1 MKQLFKIT
9 CLSTMLIAFSC
20 TDLED
25 ELEDS
30 FVEDQQFSNDG
41 VSVGGG
47 DGGVARELSSKGFDF

>member
-1 MKQLFKIT
+1 MKRLIRLT
-9 CLSTMLIAFSC
+9 LLSTVLIAFSC

-41 VSVGGG
+41 ISVGAGG
-47 DGGVARELSSKGFDF
+47 GGGGALLAPLTD